1 MSSDTNTTEVDD
13 DSLVARTVKDITHNL
28 TLVIGKK
35 KVSGFLIL
43 SNRKL
48 LDAKL
53 KQKGENDNQRNAV
66 QFRVSHNYSRN
77 VEINFCRF

>member
-28 TLVIGKK
+28 TLVIEGEK

-48 LDAKL
+48 LHAKF
-53 KQKGENDNQRNAV
+53 KKKHENYN
-66 QFRVSHNYSRN
+66 
-77 VEINFCRF
+77 

>member
-28 TLVIGKK
+28 TLVIEGKK

-43 SNRKL
+43 SNRM
-48 LDAKL
+48 
-53 KQKGENDNQRNAV
+53 QNSRRNMKIIIKETLCSLEYHTNTAGM
-66 QFRVSHNYSRN
+66 
-77 VEINFCRF
+77 